1 MTPDV
6 STFSFQ
12 VNDVK
17 SAVRDQESDLQEQ
30 LTFLANEK
38 DNLAELERH
47 IADLVNISVLTDKQF
62 F

>member
-1 MTPDV
+1 MFQV
-6 STFSFQ
+6 FSFQ

-47 IADLVNISVLTDKQF
+47 IADLVNISVFTDF
-62 F
+62 C